1 MQVAVFG
8 RGFPSYAR
16 ENIATMFSKFSAMN
30 VDVLI
35 YEPLYEFLQKETGLR
50 PPVSGKFRGPE
61 DLPADTDF
69 LFSLGGDGTF
79 LETVKL
85 VKDSGIPVLGVNIG
99 RLGFLSYISQENLEE
114 SLDSVFSGRFD
125 IEERMLL
132 KVEVLGGKP
141 DQGGG
146 NGTGGGNDPGEGNGP
161 VNAGITD
168 SGLALNEV
176 RLYKNS
182 GSLITIHVKVND
194 EFLSSYWADGLLL
207 STPTGSTAYNLSV
220 GGPIVVPES
229 NSLILSPIA
238 PHNLTVRP
246 LVLPDSA
253 VLEMSVDT
261 RDERYQMAMDSNT
274 VDVDVGT
281 TVRVSKA
288 RQSLRMIRIENISFY
303 STLRNKLMWGA
314 DKRN

>member
-8 RGFPSYAR
+8 RNFPTYAR
-16 ENIATMFSKFSAMN
+16 ENIATMFSKFQMLN
-30 VDVLI
+30 LEVWVF
-35 YEPLYEFLQKETGLR
+35 EPLYEYLQKKTGLR
-50 PPVSGKFRGPE
+50 PRVAGVFRNHK
-61 DLPADTDF
+61 DLPESLDF

-79 LETVKL
+79 LETVNL
-85 VKDSGIPVLGVNIG
+85 VRDSGIPVLGVNIG

-114 SLDSVFSGRFD
+114 SLESVFSGKYD

-132 KVEVLGGKP
+132 KVEV
-141 DQGGG
+141 
-146 NGTGGGNDPGEGNGP
+146 PGIDLDNLA
-161 VNAGITD
+161 V
-168 SGLALNEV
+168 ALNEV
-176 RLYKNS
+176 RIYKNS

-229 NSLILSPIA
+229 NNFVLSPIA

-253 VLEMSVDT
+253 VLQLSVDT
-261 RDERYQMAMDSNT
+261 RDRQFQLAIDSRT
-274 VDVDVGT
+274 IDLDVDSV
-281 TVRVSKA
+281 VK
-288 RQSLRMIRIENISFY
+288 LRRADYTLKMIRIENISFY

>member
-8 RGFPSYAR
+8 RNFPTYAR
-16 ENIATMFSKFSAMN
+16 ENIATMFNKFSMLN
-30 VDVLI
+30 IDVWI
-35 YEPLYEFLQKETGLR
+35 FAPLYEFLQSKTGLR
-50 PPVSGKFRGPE
+50 PKVAGQFTSSE
-61 DLPADTDF
+61 DLPQDIDF

-79 LETVKL
+79 LETVNL
-85 VKDSGIPVLGVNIG
+85 VKDSGIPVLGFNIG

-114 SLDSVFSGRFD
+114 SLDSVFSGKFD

-132 KVEVLGGKP
+132 EVETSG
-141 DQGGG
+141 
-146 NGTGGGNDPGEGNGP
+146 DPIEGSNR
-161 VNAGITD
+161 
-168 SGLALNEV
+168 ALNEV

-182 GSLITIHVKVND
+182 GSLITIHVRVND
-194 EFLSSYWADGLLL
+194 EFLSAYWADGLLL

-229 NSLILSPIA
+229 NSMILSPIA

-253 VLEMSVDT
+253 VLQLSVDT
-261 RDERYQMAMDSNT
+261 RDNQFQMAMDSHT
-274 VDVDVGT
+274 VDLDVDT
-281 TVRVSKA
+281 TVTIRKSK
-288 RQSLRMIRIENISFY
+288 STLKMIRIENISFY

>member
-16 ENIATMFSKFSAMN
+16 ENIATMFSKFSALN
-30 VDVLI
+30 VDLWVF
-35 YEPLYEFLQKETGLR
+35 EPLFEFLQKKTGLR
-50 PPVSGKFRGPE
+50 PQVAGLFT
-61 DLPADTDF
+61 DHHTLPKDIDF

-79 LETVKL
+79 LETVTL
-85 VKDSGIPVLGVNIG
+85 VRETGIPVLGVNIG
-99 RLGFLSYISQENLEE
+99 RLGFLSYISQETLKE

-132 KVEVLGGKP
+132 KVETSGQSP
-141 DQGGG
+141 DHL
-146 NGTGGGNDPGEGNGP
+146 D
-161 VNAGITD
+161 V
-168 SGLALNEV
+168 ALNEV
-176 RLYKNS
+176 RIYKSS
-182 GSLITIHVKVND
+182 GSLITIHVKANE
-194 EFLSSYWADGLLL
+194 EFLSAYWADGLLL

-220 GGPIVVPES
+220 GGPIVVPEAH
-229 NSLILSPIA
+229 SLVLSPIA

-253 VLEMSVDT
+253 VLQMTVDT
-261 RDERYQMAMDSNT
+261 RDPQFQLALDSRT
-274 VDVDVGT
+274 VDLDVDT
-281 TVRVSKA
+281 TITVRKA
-288 RQSLRMIRIENISFY
+288 DYTLKMVRIENISFY

>member
-8 RGFPSYAR
+8 RIFPSYAR
-16 ENIATMFSKFSAMN
+16 ENIATMFSTFSKLN
-30 VDVLI
+30 TDVWVF
-35 YEPLYEFLQKETGLR
+35 EPLFEFLQKKEGLR
-50 PPVSGKFRGPE
+50 PKVAGLFRSHA

-79 LETVKL
+79 LETVNL
-85 VKDSGIPVLGVNIG
+85 VRDKGIPVLGVNIG
-99 RLGFLSYISQENLEE
+99 RLGFLSYISQENLTE
-114 SLDSVFSGRFD
+114 SLESVFSGRFD

-132 KVEVLGGKP
+132 KVEVSEGEL
-141 DQGGG
+141 
-146 NGTGGGNDPGEGNGP
+146 NGLD
-161 VNAGITD
+161 V
-168 SGLALNEV
+168 ALNEV
-176 RLYKNS
+176 RIYKHS

-194 EFLSSYWADGLLL
+194 EFLSAYWADGLLL

-229 NSLILSPIA
+229 KNFILSPIA

-253 VLEMSVDT
+253 VLQLSVDS
-261 RDERYQMAMDSNT
+261 REKQFQLALDSRT
-274 VDVDVGT
+274 IDLDSET
-281 TVRVSKA
+281 TVTVRKSETTLKMV
-288 RQSLRMIRIENISFY
+288 RIENISFY

>member
-8 RGFPSYAR
+8 RSFPSYAR
-16 ENIATMFSKFSAMN
+16 ENIATMFNKFSLMN
-30 VDVLI
+30 TDVWI
-35 YEPLYEFLQKETGLR
+35 FEPLYEFMQKKAGLR
-50 PPVSGKFRGPE
+50 PKVAGLFTGPE
-61 DLPADTDF
+61 DLPSGVEF

-79 LETVKL
+79 LQTVNL

-114 SLDSVFSGRFD
+114 SLDSVFSGKFD

-132 KVEVLGGKP
+132 KVETAGGPLEGP
-141 DQGGG
+141 D
-146 NGTGGGNDPGEGNGP
+146 
-161 VNAGITD
+161 I
-168 SGLALNEV
+168 ALNEV
-176 RLYKNS
+176 RIYKNS
-182 GSLITIHVKVND
+182 GSLITIHVRVND
-194 EFLSSYWADGLLL
+194 EFLSAYWADGLLL

-229 NSLILSPIA
+229 HSLILSPIA

-253 VLEMSVDT
+253 VLQLSVDT
-261 RDERYQMAMDSNT
+261 RDPSFQLAMDSHT
-274 VDVDVGT
+274 LDVAVDT
-281 TVRVSKA
+281 TVIIRRAEETLK
-288 RQSLRMIRIENISFY
+288 MIRIENISFY

>member
-8 RGFPSYAR
+8 RIFPSYAR
-16 ENIATMFSKFSAMN
+16 ENIATMFSTFSKLN
-30 VDVLI
+30 TDVWI
-35 YEPLYEFLQKETGLR
+35 FEPLYEFLQKKEGLR
-50 PPVSGKFRGPE
+50 PRVAGLFRTHE

-79 LETVKL
+79 LETVNL
-85 VKDSGIPVLGVNIG
+85 VRDKGIPVLGVNIG
-99 RLGFLSYISQENLEE
+99 RLGFLSYISQENLAE
-114 SLDSVFSGRFD
+114 SLESVFSGRFD

-132 KVEVLGGKP
+132 KVEVS
-141 DQGGG
+141 QGEL
-146 NGTGGGNDPGEGNGP
+146 NGLD
-161 VNAGITD
+161 V
-168 SGLALNEV
+168 ALNEV
-176 RLYKNS
+176 RIYKNS
-182 GSLITIHVKVND
+182 GSLITIHVKVNE
-194 EFLSSYWADGLLL
+194 EFLSAYWADGLLL

-229 NSLILSPIA
+229 KNFILSPIA

-253 VLEMSVDT
+253 VLQLSVDS
-261 RDERYQMAMDSNT
+261 REDQFQLALDSRT
-274 VDVDVGT
+274 IDLDSET
-281 TVRVSKA
+281 TVTIRKSETTLK
-288 RQSLRMIRIENISFY
+288 MIRIENISFY

>member
-8 RGFPSYAR
+8 RNFPSYAR
-16 ENIATMFSKFSAMN
+16 ENIATMFSKFSMLN
-30 VDVLI
+30 VDVWVF
-35 YEPLYEFLQKETGLR
+35 EPLYEFLQKKTGLR
-50 PPVSGKFRGPE
+50 PRVAGLYNDHSNLPE
-61 DLPADTDF
+61 DLDF

-79 LETVKL
+79 LETVNL
-85 VKDSGIPVLGVNIG
+85 VRESGIPVLGVNIG
-99 RLGFLSYISQENLEE
+99 RLGFLSYISQENLTE
-114 SLDSVFSGRFD
+114 SLESVFSGNYD

-132 KVEVLGGKP
+132 KVEASGKAL
-141 DQGGG
+141 D
-146 NGTGGGNDPGEGNGP
+146 
-161 VNAGITD
+161 
-168 SGLALNEV
+168 GLDVALNEV
-176 RLYKNS
+176 RIHKSS

-194 EFLSSYWADGLLL
+194 EFLSAYWADGLLL

-229 NSLILSPIA
+229 NSFVLSPIA

-253 VLEMSVDT
+253 VLQLSVDT
-261 RDERYQMAMDSNT
+261 RDPQYQLAIDSRS
-274 VDVDVGT
+274 VDLDVDTSVT
-281 TVRVSKA
+281 IRKA
-288 RQSLRMIRIENISFY
+288 DYTLKMIRIENISFY

>member
-8 RGFPSYAR
+8 RSLPSSAR
-16 ENIATMFSKFSAMN
+16 ESFATMFNKFSALN
-30 VDVLI
+30 VDVWI
-35 YEPLYEFLQKETGLR
+35 FAPLYEFLQNKTGLR
-50 PPVSGKFRGPE
+50 PQKVGLFHGPE
-61 DLPADTDF
+61 DLPTDIDF

-79 LETVKL
+79 LDTVPL

-114 SLDSVFSGRFD
+114 SLESVFSGRFD
-125 IEERMLL
+125 IEERLL
-132 KVEVLGGKP
+132 LQVETHCDGVVK
-141 DQGGG
+141 D
-146 NGTGGGNDPGEGNGP
+146 E
-161 VNAGITD
+161 
-168 SGLALNEV
+168 GLALNDV

-194 EFLSSYWADGLLL
+194 EFLSSYWADGLLV

-229 NSLILSPIA
+229 RSLILSPIA

-253 VLEMSVDT
+253 VLELSVDT
-261 RDERYQMAMDSNT
+261 REKRFQLAMDSHS
-274 VDVDVGT
+274 VDLDVET
-281 TVRVSKA
+281 SVRISKA
-288 RQSLRMIRIENISFY
+288 KQRLRMIRIENISFY

>member
-8 RGFPSYAR
+8 RNFPSYAR
-16 ENIATMFSKFSAMN
+16 ENIATMFSKFSMLN
-30 VDVLI
+30 VDVWVF
-35 YEPLYEFLQKETGLR
+35 EPLYEFLQKKTGLR
-50 PPVSGKFRGPE
+50 PKVAGLYTGHA
-61 DLPADTDF
+61 DLPGDLDF

-79 LETVKL
+79 LETVNL
-85 VKDSGIPVLGVNIG
+85 VRESGIPVLGVNIG
-99 RLGFLSYISQENLEE
+99 RLGFLSYISQENMAE
-114 SLDSVFSGRFD
+114 SLESVFSGNFD

-132 KVEVLGGKP
+132 KVETPGRAL
-141 DQGGG
+141 
-146 NGTGGGNDPGEGNGP
+146 NDLD
-161 VNAGITD
+161 V
-168 SGLALNEV
+168 ALNEV
-176 RLYKNS
+176 RIYKNS

-194 EFLSSYWADGLLL
+194 EFLSAYWADGLLL

-229 NSLILSPIA
+229 NSFVLSPIA

-253 VLEMSVDT
+253 VLRLSVDT
-261 RDERYQMAMDSNT
+261 RDPQFQLALDSRT
-274 VDVDVGT
+274 IDLDVDT
-281 TVRVSKA
+281 TVTIRKA
-288 RQSLRMIRIENISFY
+288 DYTLKMIRIENISFY